1 MRNPIKDRIFRQLTS
16 RVDPGIAQVVDV
28 DQSDQTCG
36 RGLFLLRPVKK
47 GEIIFEEF
55 PIWPTVIGFFRFQA
69 DYCYNCMRRLKS
81 EPVLCPGSGCEAKY
95 CSTECLKMSGDLSH
109 EALCVG
115 TNEHYARYLKI
126 AKDSE
131 NEYYVVAARLL
142 WMFPSSPWKY
152 HYHSPI
158 WTVKTP
164 DEDHMT
170 LSDEIDMM
178 ARLLRLALHES
189 GSEDGDLITPES
201 LGRTIGMLR
210 VNVLGLR
217 HDDQD
222 LGFAMYPTQS
232 LINHSDTPNC
242 RCVTVFGLDNPDS
255 PCLCGIEA
263 LQDIGRGE
271 QLFIDYIG
279 NVSKE
284 IRENTLLM
292 QYGIDSPPESIHD

>member
-1 MRNPIKDRIFRQLTS
+1 MSQLIKERIFRQLTS
-16 RVDPGIAQVVDV
+16 RVDPIIVGVVSV
-28 DQSDQTCG
+28 DNCEDTGG
-36 RGLFLLRPVKK
+36 RGLFLRKSVKK
-47 GEIIFEEF
+47 GDIIFEEF
-55 PIWPTVIGFFRFQA
+55 PLWPTVIGFFRFQQG
-69 DYCYNCMRRLKS
+69 YCFNCMRRLGSDSIK
-81 EPVLCPGSGCEAKY
+81 CPGDGCDAKY
-95 CSTECLKMSGDLSH
+95 CNTDCLKMSADLSH
-109 EALCVG
+109 RALCVSS
-115 TNEHYARYLKI
+115 NEPYKRYLQI
-126 AKDSE
+126 AIDSD

-142 WMFPSSPWKY
+142 WMFPSAPWKY

-158 WTVKTP
+158 WTDKTP
-164 DEDHMT
+164 DEHHMSLT
-170 LSDEIDMM
+170 DEIDMM

-189 GSEDGDLITPES
+189 GSEDGDLITPEA

-242 RCVTVFGLDNPDS
+242 RCVTVFGLDNPNS